1 MLDRVRVDVL
11 RACVRMLSSRNRTL
25 TRSLDA
31 STIGARDDAA
41 LVLVSTRDKFREALT
56 LVSYR
61 D

>member
-1 MLDRVRVDVL
+1 MISARVLAELLRECAQLRVH
-11 RACVRMLSSRNRTL
+11 RNRTL

-31 STIGARDDAA
+31 STIGARDDAF
-41 LVLVSTRDKFREALT
+41 VLVSTRDKFREALT